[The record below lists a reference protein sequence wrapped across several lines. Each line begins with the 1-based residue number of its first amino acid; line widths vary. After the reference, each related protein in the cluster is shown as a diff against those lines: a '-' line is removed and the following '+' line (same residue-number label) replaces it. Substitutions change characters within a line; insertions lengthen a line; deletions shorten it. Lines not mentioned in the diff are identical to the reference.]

1 MAHKNTILKQVLDF
15 MPRHEFDPI
24 TNEYHLGQ
32 KFRNFS
38 HWGQLVSMTYGQLT
52 KRVSYRDLI
61 GTLQSQQNHLYH
73 LGITHDITK
82 STLARVNAEQPAIIY
97 EKLFESLLSRCQ
109 RMAPK
114 HKFRF
119 KNKLYSMDA
128 TVIDL
133 CLAMFE
139 WAEFRRAKGAVKLH
153 VGLDHDGYLPT
164 FIGITNGKVHEINW
178 ARKVTLPPGSISVFD
193 LGYLD
198 YGYWYSI
205 EQRHSFFVS
214 RSKTNTAFEIIWERP
229 ITAKE
234 QAKGLIA
241 DQTIR
246 LTSQK
251 GKLYQKSL
259 RRVVY
264 YDHKTE
270 KTYVFLTNIIHL
282 AALTIAAIYKERW
295 QIELFFK
302 WIKQNLRIKNFYGTS
317 RNAVLTQ
324 IWIALCVYLILA
336 TMKFKSQAA
345 ASLQTIVRLLH
356 VNLMEKTD
364 LISILT
370 GSSPPSQVSS
380 PSPQLSLF

>member
-1 MAHKNTILKQVLDF
+1 MAHKNTILNQVLDF

-24 TNEYHLGQ
+24 ADEYHMGQ

-61 GTLQSQQNHLYH
+61 NTLESQQHHLYH

-97 EKLFESLLSRCQ
+97 EKLFEQLLPRCQ
-109 RMAPK
+109 RLAPK

-133 CLAMFE
+133 CLSLYG
-139 WAEFRRAKGAVKLH
+139 WAKFRQTKAAVKLH

-164 FIGITNGKVHEINW
+164 FIGVTKGKVHDINW
-178 ARKVTLPPGSISVFD
+178 ARKVNLPPGSISVFD

-198 YGYWYSI
+198 YGFWNNI
-205 EQRHSFFVS
+205 DQRHGFFVS
-214 RSKTNTAFEIIWERP
+214 RAKTNTAFEIVWERP

-251 GKLYQKSL
+251 GKLYQNTL

-264 YDHKTE
+264 YDHKTQ
-270 KTYVFLTNIIHL
+270 KTYIFLTNILHL

-302 WIKQNLRIKNFYGTS
+302 WIKQNLRVKNFYGTS

-336 TMKFKSQAA
+336 LMKFKSKAA
-345 ASLQTIVRLLH
+345 ASLQTIVRLLQ
-356 VNLMEKTD
+356 VNLMEKAD
-364 LISILT
+364 LISLIT
-370 GSSPPSQVSS
+370 GASPPVLDSL
-380 PSPQLSLF
+380 PSPQLALF